1 MTMTVNELT
10 EIKAKKA
17 LKAAVKIISL
27 DLSCEFC
34 EREAVCQGKNECE
47 SYALKSLLEKPD
59 DLHKHL
65 FFSNGV

>member
-1 MTMTVNELT
+1 MNVNELT

-17 LKAAVKIISL
+17 LKAAVKIITL

-34 EREAVCQGKNECE
+34 EHEAVCKGDDECE
-47 SYALKSLLEKPD
+47 GYALKSLLEKPD

-65 FFSNGV
+65 IFSNGV